1 MLQLNQTR
9 VTTKDRILE
18 ILKKRVRV
26 KVSEL
31 TEHLEITDMAVRKH
45 LSIMEKDG
53 LIQAKEIKLPMGRP
67 TQMYSLSEKGERLFP
82 KNYEG
87 LSVEFMKEIRDLH
100 GDESIVQLFQNRE
113 RRLSKEYSIRMEKR
127 SSTEKIK
134 EMAAIQNE
142 KGYMADLI
150 QIDKSTFEL
159 IEYNCPIMAVA
170 KEFKVACHC
179 ETSMFKTVLN
189 TDHVK
194 RTSCKTEG
202 NDHCKFLIKVN
213 N

>member
-1 MLQLNQTR
+1 MNQTR